1 MKNTK
6 RIISAVC
13 AAVMAFSMA
22 GLPAAA
28 EGAEIPDAGRI
39 YTVGGLAK
47 PKITG
52 AAKGRTHI
60 RLKWTRVKG
69 ASGYKIYQKTK
80 TGKYKCVR
88 TVKKANKTFC
98 KLDHFDSHTRYTFK
112 VCAYLKKNGRTY
124 YSKYSP
130 AKSVTTKYGLGTN
143 NYSNTN
149 FTIGKIDRN
158 WVCIGD
164 YPGYGM
170 DSVHFKRAN
179 TDEFFPPDFRMSV
192 DILNKERWDMTL
204 EDFVEYRIKSEADNY
219 YPVYYKLIEYRKLDG
234 CRCAVLKE
242 DAEDSADYI
251 LLALKKH
258 GLYTVIYSYPYDK
271 ADIYGK
277 EIDTMVDSIKL
288 TPEK

>member
-1 MKNTK
+1 MKK
-6 RIISAVC
+6 LISAAL
-13 AAVMAFSMA
+13 AALMLVTSGAVNAFA
-22 GLPAAA
+22 EDNVPAA
-28 EGAEIPDAGRI
+28 GAEAYYQSAGALSAPRI
-39 YTVGGLAK
+39 VST
-47 PKITG
+47 
-52 AAKGRTHI
+52 AKGRTYI
-60 RLKWTRVKG
+60 KLRWNKVSG
-69 ASGYKIYQKTK
+69 ASGYKVYCKTSG
-80 TGKYKCVR
+80 GKYKCI
-88 TVKKANKTFC
+88 KTLKGGS
-98 KLDHFDSHTRYTFK
+98 KLTYRYELLNSHTKYTFK
-112 VCAYLKKNGRTY
+112 VRAYKKSGGKTT

-158 WVCIGD
+158 WVCTGD

-204 EDFVEYRIKSEADNY
+204 EDFVEYKIKSEADNY

-258 GLYTVIYSYPYDK
+258 GLYSVIYSYPYDK